1 MRNVVVEVDGERHV
15 PVPDNSIMCAG
26 DCSLYS
32 LCHERTTGPGLC
44 IVFQVGYNYHFVKQ

>member
-1 MRNVVVEVDGERHV
+1 MRNVVVEVDGVRHV
-15 PVPDNSIMCAG
+15 PVPDNCITCAG

-32 LCHERTTGPGLC
+32 LCHERQTGPGLC